1 MRVKDKVALITGGAS
16 GLGKADAQLLVREGA
31 HVIITD
37 VDERSGHAT
46 AEELGCLFIRQD
58 VSREE
63 DWQAVM
69 GTIVERF
76 GRLDILV
83 NNAGIVAPMDIEST
97 SLEYYRLTQ
106 AVHSEGTFL
115 GCKYAIEA
123 MREHGGSII
132 NMSSLTAIRGF
143 PLVPSYAAAKGAVL
157 ALTHT
162 VAVHCREK
170 GYRIRC
176 NAVLPGIIATPLALS
191 VVESAEGMG
200 QPEDVAQLV
209 LFLGSDES
217 KYVSGAQLVVDNA
230 SCMVSP
236 A

>member
-1 MRVKDKVALITGGAS
+1 M
-16 GLGKADAQLLVREGA
+16 
-31 HVIITD
+31 
-37 VDERSGHAT
+37 
-46 AEELGCLFIRQD
+46 
-58 VSREE
+58 
-63 DWQAVM
+63 
-69 GTIVERF
+69 
-76 GRLDILV
+76 
-83 NNAGIVAPMDIEST
+83 
-97 SLEYYRLTQ
+97 
-106 AVHSEGTFL
+106 
-115 GCKYAIEA
+115 
-123 MREHGGSII
+123 
-132 NMSSLTAIRGF
+132 
-143 PLVPSYAAAKGAVL
+143 
-157 ALTHT
+157 
-162 VAVHCREK
+162 AVHCREK